1 MRQLRFFLG
10 EAWEYFVRGRGTTL
24 ASVVALSSV
33 FFLFALVLLITHNVQ
48 LLAYQFES
56 RKGLTVFFDEGVSE
70 ERAQQLADI
79 FGGFGEVGTVH
90 FVDREQAL
98 LDLESD
104 LGGFPI
110 GNTLG
115 ENPLPHSVVLELTE
129 DVVGRR
135 GVLQDLAAEIQAY
148 EDVEEVIFGGKWV
161 ETLDRNLRLVRMAN
175 VSVGGLASFAVV
187 VVLLTTLRLLFVGRR
202 ETLRILKVVGAT
214 ENFIRLPFLFLGG
227 LQCMIAAALALALVA
242 GAQWFLEA
250 LLPGVRVL
258 PVGWQVAFL
267 FAAGGLGFAAS
278 YAAIEPS
285 LRRLEKGRDEVL
297 R

>member
-1 MRQLRFFLG
+1 MRQLQFFLG

-48 LLAYQFES
+48 LLAHQFES
-56 RKGLTVFFDEGVSE
+56 RKGLTVFFDEGVAE
-70 ERAQQLADI
+70 DRARELAET
-79 FGGFGEVGTVH
+79 FAGFGEVGKLH

-98 LDLESD
+98 LDLETD

-115 ENPLPHSVVLELTE
+115 ENPLPHSVVLELNDE
-129 DVVGRR
+129 VVGRR
-135 GVLQDLAAEIQAY
+135 GVLQDLAAEIQSY
-148 EDVEEVIFGGKWV
+148 EDVEEVVFGGKWV

-175 VSVGGLASFAVV
+175 ISVGGLATFAVV

-214 ENFIRLPFLFLGG
+214 DHFIRLPFLFLGG
-227 LQCMIAAALALALVA
+227 LQCLVAATLALALVA
-242 GAQWFLEA
+242 AAQWFLEA
-250 LLPGVRVL
+250 LLPGVRIL
-258 PVGWQVAFL
+258 PLGWQVAFL
-267 FAAGGLGFAAS
+267 VIAGALGFAAS
-278 YAAIEPS
+278 WVAIEPS
-285 LRRLEKGRDEVL
+285 LRRLEKGREEVL